1 MSVLTLLDT
10 LESLGVQVTVTPG
23 GKLRLEPASLVPAA
37 LLDEV
42 RAQRAE
48 LLDALQPRGVAVALA
63 PLPEPLVRLIYAAS
77 GNHLNRPVALPSGM
91 VMNLGEYVLASAALY
106 AVGRDPG
113 RQLADLWAC
122 HRAWAS

>member
-10 LESLGVQVTVTPG
+10 LEGLGVQATVTPG

-48 LLDALQPRGVAVALA
+48 LLDALQPQSVARLA
-63 PLPEPLVRLIYAAS
+63 PLPEPLARLVYAAS
-77 GNHLNRPVALPSGM
+77 GNHLNRPGALPSGM

-106 AVGRDPG
+106 AVGRDAQ
-113 RQLADLWAC
+113 RQLSDLWAC

>member
-1 MSVLTLLDT
+1 MTLLNT
-10 LESLGVQVTVTPG
+10 LEGLGVQATVTPS

-48 LLDALQPRGVAVALA
+48 LLAALQSGGEAVALV
-63 PLPEPLVRLIYAAS
+63 PLPEPLARLVYAAS
-77 GNHLNRPVALPSGM
+77 GNHLNRPGALPSGM

-122 HRAWAS
+122 HRVWAS